1 MGRLAAQT
9 RLLAALLAPLAVA
22 SAHPSQLQAQ
32 AHPAGTL
39 TDFGYYI
46 AQEANGSLPA
56 AAASH
61 STTTF
66 LATANA
72 SGAAAATAL
81 SALEAINISGVVA
94 CSGVFLNS
102 SATGLAPGWEARW
115 AAYWQA
121 VQPYSRSILAFYP
134 VDEPSPGLIACKCAS
149 NPGSS
154 VACDSWAFSLR

>member
-72 SGAAAATAL
+72 SGAAAAAAL
-81 SALEAINISGVVA
+81 SALEAINVSGVVA